1 MREVIM
7 KKIVFVGVLWLT
19 GICSFPAMAAEPIKI
34 GTIFAKTGIA
44 AVQNA
49 SYIEMVELA
58 VEELNSQGGVLGHP
72 VELIVLDNKSTPIGS
87 TLAAKEAVKLQVTA
101 VIGSGLSSHSLAV
114 APILQQEGIPMIT
127 PVSTNPKV
135 THIGNY
141 IFRVC
146 FIDSFQGA
154 AMAKFAYADL
164 GARTAVV
171 LRNIDEVYCITL
183 GEYFINAFK
192 RIGGKVLLD
201 GSYRGKAVD
210 FSDLLKETAKLAPD
224 AIYVPGYT
232 RDSGLIIKQAAS
244 MGVKATF
251 LGGDAWAEIYKY
263 GGKAADENYHSAAWH
278 PDVQFEKSIHLQ
290 NIYKQKHK
298 KNIANTSAPLSYDA
312 VMVLADAIRRADSFD
327 RTKIRDAL
335 AQTKGFPG
343 ATGNL
348 TFDEH
353 GDPRN
358 KEVIILKLE
367 NGRQVYFKAI
377 KP

>member
-1 MREVIM
+1 MR
-7 KKIVFVGVLWLT
+7 KIVAICLLGFL
-19 GICSFPAMAAEPIKI
+19 GIFSHPAMAAKPIKI
-34 GTIFAKTGIA
+34 AAIFAKTGIA

-49 SYIEMVELA
+49 AYIQIIELA
-58 VEELNSQGGVLGHP
+58 VEEINNKGGVIGRP

-114 APILQQEGIPMIT
+114 APILQQEKIPMIT

-154 AMAKFAYADL
+154 AMAKFAYTDL
-164 GARTAVV
+164 RARTAVV
-171 LRNIDEVYCITL
+171 LRNIDEAYCVTL

-192 RIGGKVLLD
+192 QYGGRVLLD
-201 GSYRGKAVD
+201 GNYRGKAVD
-210 FSDLLKETAKLAPD
+210 FSDLLKKTKKLSPD
-224 AIYVPGYT
+224 VVYIPGYT

-244 MGVKATF
+244 IGVKATF
-251 LGGDAWAEIYKY
+251 LGGDAWAEIFKY
-263 GGKAADENYHSAAWH
+263 AGTAANGSYHSAPWH
-278 PDVQFEKSIHLQ
+278 PDVQFKKSTHLK
-290 NIYKQKHK
+290 NLYHQKYQK
-298 KNIANTSAPLSYDA
+298 EITNTSQPLSYDA
-312 VMVLADAIRRADSFD
+312 TIVMANAIARANSLD
-327 RTKIRDAL
+327 RSKIRDAL
-335 AQTKGFPG
+335 AQTKGFQG

-348 TFDEH
+348 TFDEY
-353 GDPRN
+353 GDPLG

-367 NGRQVYFKAI
+367 NGRRMYHKAI

>member
-1 MREVIM
+1 MR
-7 KKIVFVGVLWLT
+7 KIVAICLLGFL
-19 GICSFPAMAAEPIKI
+19 GIFSHPAMAAKPIKI
-34 GTIFAKTGIA
+34 AAIFAKTGIA

-49 SYIEMVELA
+49 AYIQIIELA
-58 VEELNSQGGVLGHP
+58 VEEINNKGGVIGRP

-87 TLAAKEAVKLQVTA
+87 TQAAKEAVKLQVTA

-154 AMAKFAYADL
+154 AMAKFAYTDL
-164 GARTAVV
+164 RARTAVV
-171 LRNIDEVYCITL
+171 LRNIDEAYCVTL

-192 RIGGKVLLD
+192 HYGGKVLLD
-201 GSYRGKAVD
+201 GNYRGKAVD
-210 FSDLLKETAKLAPD
+210 FSDLLKKTMKLSPD
-224 AIYVPGYT
+224 VVYIPGYT

-244 MGVKATF
+244 IGVKAIF
-251 LGGDAWAEIYKY
+251 LGGDAWAEIFKY
-263 GGKAADENYHSAAWH
+263 AGTAANGSYHSAPWH
-278 PDVQFEKSIHLQ
+278 PDVQFEKSIHLKTLYHQ
-290 NIYKQKHK
+290 KYKKE
-298 KNIANTSAPLSYDA
+298 ITNTSQPLSYDA
-312 VMVLADAIRRADSFD
+312 TIVMADAIARANSLD
-327 RTKIRDAL
+327 RSKIRDAL
-335 AQTKGFPG
+335 AQTKGFQG

-348 TFDEH
+348 TFDEY
-353 GDPRN
+353 GDPLG

-367 NGRQVYFKAI
+367 NGRRMYHKAI

>member
-1 MREVIM
+1 MQEVIM

-19 GICSFPAMAAEPIKI
+19 GLCSFPAMAVEPVKI

-58 VEELNSQGGVLGHP
+58 VEELNNQGGVLGRP

-101 VIGSGLSSHSLAV
+101 VIGSGLSSHSLAA
-114 APILQQEGIPMIT
+114 APILQQEGIPMVT

-171 LRNIDEVYCITL
+171 LRNIDEAYSTTL
-183 GEYFINAFK
+183 AEYFINAFK

-201 GSYRGKAVD
+201 GGYREKRSISPTCSKRRQSLDPTRFMFRDTRGTAV
-210 FSDLLKETAKLAPD
+210 
-224 AIYVPGYT
+224 
-232 RDSGLIIKQAAS
+232 
-244 MGVKATF
+244 
-251 LGGDAWAEIYKY
+251 
-263 GGKAADENYHSAAWH
+263 
-278 PDVQFEKSIHLQ
+278 
-290 NIYKQKHK
+290 
-298 KNIANTSAPLSYDA
+298 
-312 VMVLADAIRRADSFD
+312 
-327 RTKIRDAL
+327 
-335 AQTKGFPG
+335 
-343 ATGNL
+343 
-348 TFDEH
+348 
-353 GDPRN
+353 
-358 KEVIILKLE
+358 
-367 NGRQVYFKAI
+367 
-377 KP
+377 

>member
-1 MREVIM
+1 
-7 KKIVFVGVLWLT
+7 
-19 GICSFPAMAAEPIKI
+19 MAAKPIKI
-34 GTIFAKTGIA
+34 AAIFAKTGIA

-49 SYIEMVELA
+49 AYIQVIELA
-58 VEELNSQGGVLGHP
+58 VEEINNKGGVLGRP

-154 AMAKFAYADL
+154 AMAKFAYSDL

-171 LRNIDEVYCITL
+171 LRNIDEAYCVTL
-183 GEYFINAFK
+183 GEYFLNAFK
-192 RIGGKVLLD
+192 RYGGKVLLD
-201 GSYRGKAVD
+201 GNYRGKAVD
-210 FSDLLKETAKLAPD
+210 FSNLLKKTKKLGPD
-224 AIYVPGYT
+224 VVYIPGYT

-244 MGVKATF
+244 MGIKATF
-251 LGGDAWAEIYKY
+251 LGGDAWAEIFKY
-263 GGKAADENYHSAAWH
+263 AGKAANGSYHSAPWH
-278 PDVQFEKSIHLQ
+278 PNVQFEKSIHLKNLFHQ
-290 NIYKQKHK
+290 KYKKQ
-298 KNIANTSAPLSYDA
+298 IANTSQPLSYDA
-312 VMVLADAIRRADSFD
+312 TIVMADAIRRANSLD
-327 RTKIRDAL
+327 RSKIRDAL
-335 AQTKGFPG
+335 AQTTDFQG
-343 ATGNL
+343 ATGNI
-348 TFDEH
+348 TFDEY
-353 GDPRN
+353 GDPLG

-367 NGRQVYFKAI
+367 NGHRVYFKAI

>member
-1 MREVIM
+1 MMR
-7 KKIVFVGVLWLT
+7 KIVAVFILGLL
-19 GICSFPAMAAEPIKI
+19 GIFSRPAMAAEPIKI
-34 GTIFAKTGIA
+34 AAIFAKTGIA

-49 SYIEMVELA
+49 AYIQVIELA
-58 VEELNSQGGVLGHP
+58 VEEINNKGGVLGRP

-87 TLAAKEAVKLQVTA
+87 TLAAKEAVKLKVTA

-114 APILQQEGIPMIT
+114 APILQQEKIPMIT

-154 AMAKFAYADL
+154 AMAKFAYTDL

-171 LRNIDEVYCITL
+171 LRNIDEAYCVTL

-192 RIGGKVLLD
+192 RYKGKVLLD
-201 GSYRGKAVD
+201 GNYRGKAVD
-210 FSDLLKETAKLAPD
+210 FSDLLKKTKKLGPD
-224 AIYVPGYT
+224 VVYIPGYT

-263 GGKAADENYHSAAWH
+263 AGTAANGSYHSAPWH
-278 PDVQFEKSIHLQ
+278 PDVQFEKSIHLK
-290 NIYKQKHK
+290 NLYHRKYKKQ
-298 KNIANTSAPLSYDA
+298 IINTSQPLSYDA
-312 VMVLADAIRRADSFD
+312 TLVMTDAIRRANSLD

-335 AQTKGFPG
+335 ARTTGFQG
-343 ATGNL
+343 ATGNI
-348 TFDEH
+348 TFDKY
-353 GDPRN
+353 GDPLG

-367 NGRQVYFKAI
+367 NGHRLYHKAI

>member
-1 MREVIM
+1 M
-7 KKIVFVGVLWLT
+7 KKIVFMSVLWLT
-19 GICSFPAMAAEPIKI
+19 GLCSFPAMAVEPVKI

-58 VEELNSQGGVLGHP
+58 VEELNSQGGVLGRP

-114 APILQQEGIPMIT
+114 APVLQQEGIPMIT

-135 THIGNY
+135 THVGDC

-164 GARTAVV
+164 GARTAVI
-171 LRNIDEVYCITL
+171 LRNIDEAYSTTL
-183 GEYFINAFK
+183 AEYFINAFK
-192 RIGGKVLLD
+192 RIGGKVILD
-201 GSYRGKAVD
+201 EGYRGKAVD
-210 FSDLLKETAKLAPD
+210 FSDLLKKTATLEPNVV
-224 AIYVPGYT
+224 YVPGYT

-244 MGVKATF
+244 MGVNATF
-251 LGGDAWAEIYKY
+251 LGGDAWTEIYKY
-263 GGKAADENYHSAAWH
+263 GGKAADGNYHSAAWH
-278 PDVQFEKSIHLQ
+278 PDVQFEKSTHLQ
-290 NIYKQKHK
+290 NLYKQKHK
-298 KNIANTSAPLSYDA
+298 KEIANTSAPLSYDA
-312 VMVLADAIRRADSFD
+312 VMILADAIRRADSFD
-327 RTKIRDAL
+327 RVKIRHAL
-335 AQTKGFPG
+335 AQTKDFPG

-348 TFDEH
+348 TFDDY
-353 GDPRN
+353 GDPRD

-367 NGRQVYFKAI
+367 NGRQIYYKAI